1 MLGSD
6 LGIVVRVCEDG
17 ERLETE
23 MTQSQRVV
31 GCSILCL
38 DNNKTIGLDIS
49 D

>member
-1 MLGSD
+1 VLGSD
-6 LGIVVRVCEDG
+6 LGIVVCVCEDG

-23 MTQSQRVV
+23 ITQSQRVV

-38 DNNKTIGLDIS
+38 DEKTIGLDIS